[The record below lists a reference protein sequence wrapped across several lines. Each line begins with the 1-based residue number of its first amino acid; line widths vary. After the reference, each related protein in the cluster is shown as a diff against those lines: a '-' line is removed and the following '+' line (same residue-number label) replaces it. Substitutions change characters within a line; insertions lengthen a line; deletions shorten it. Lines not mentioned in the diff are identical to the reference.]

1 MMCGFREW
9 AAAGLGICG
18 GEEKSEKAMHTTSVK
33 ENVLFKVLNTI
44 TRMNLSFTLVGVHYR
59 TNLPF
64 FFPTGIPF
72 TFKTYY
78 VQGSDG
84 HWNSAIYMTRPQV
97 EVQTCEN

>member
-64 FFPTGIPF
+64 FFQLEFPLLLKHTMYRAAMVTGIVLF
-72 TFKTYY
+72 T
-78 VQGSDG
+78 
-84 HWNSAIYMTRPQV
+84 
-97 EVQTCEN
+97 